1 MSVHAPEATEQVG
14 EDGAAA
20 GGETGAGV
28 DEITMPVIT
37 DIEASG
43 SECLI
48 CLSDPPTTLLLP
60 CTHGLCLQCAIQLR
74 ESVKG
79 IRESERRRGKN
90 PKRKYACPV
99 CRRGELKS
107 ILRGLGSVFDP
118 IIVRLAAYTSMLHI
132 ATADEKNAAQNV
144 A

>member
-1 MSVHAPEATEQVG
+1 VSVHAPEATEQVG

-28 DEITMPVIT
+28 DEITM
-37 DIEASG
+37 
-43 SECLI
+43 
-48 CLSDPPTTLLLP
+48 PTTLLLP

-107 ILRGLGSVFDP
+107 ILRGLGSVSDP